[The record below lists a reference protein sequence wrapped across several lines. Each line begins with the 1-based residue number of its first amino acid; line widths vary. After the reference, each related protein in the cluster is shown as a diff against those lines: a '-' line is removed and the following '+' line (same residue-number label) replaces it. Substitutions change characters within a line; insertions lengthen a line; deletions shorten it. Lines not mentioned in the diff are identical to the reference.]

1 MAPYVPIGEAGAA
14 SRGSRARCVR
24 RGLLF
29 PAPATRQITIDMCHC
44 GGGQAV
50 CLREGSGQ
58 QRSTANSCLASRE
71 RDVVVGGTEPADRQ
85 GYEREVREKA
95 GL

>member
-24 RGLLF
+24 GGLF
-29 PAPATRQITIDMCHC
+29 PPPATRQITIDICHC

-50 CLREGSGQ
+50 SGQ
-58 QRSTANSCLASRE
+58 QLVI
-71 RDVVVGGTEPADRQ
+71 DV
-85 GYEREVREKA
+85 
-95 GL
+95 